1 MTLLGASE
9 IRALAE
15 SLGVSPTKK
24 WGQNFVHDA
33 NTVRKIVTTAALTPG
48 EAVVEVGPG
57 LGSLTLG
64 LLEAGH
70 PVTAIEID
78 PRLAERLPATIA
90 EHGVPAG
97 MLTVVQSDAL
107 AVTALPS
114 APTALV
120 ANLPYNVSV
129 PVLIHLLETFPTI
142 RRVLVMVQAEVG
154 HRLAAVPGSKVY
166 GVPSVKAAWWGNWAV
181 EGTVSRRVFWPEPN
195 VDSVLVG
202 MTAHD
207 AIAAAATA
215 AMVTGSETETAA
227 PATATEAETVAATTA
242 TETAAPDTAPE
253 TATLETAQ
261 AEIHDDVLR
270 RRVFALAD
278 AAFGQRRKTLRQA
291 LSALAGSTD
300 SAASLCERAGID
312 PGARGEQLTLADYIR
327 LASVQST

>member
-1 MTLLGASE
+1 VVTLLGATE

-15 SLGVSPTKK
+15 RLDVSPTKK

-33 NTVRKIVTTAALTPG
+33 NTVRKIVTAAKLDSG

-64 LLEAGH
+64 LLEQGH

-78 PRLAERLPATIA
+78 PRLAAELPATA
-90 EHGVPAG
+90 ETHGVAAG
-97 MLTVVQSDAL
+97 MLTVIQADAL
-107 AVTALPS
+107 TVTELHAG
-114 APTALV
+114 PTAVV

-154 HRLAAVPGSKVY
+154 HRIAADPGSKVY
-166 GVPSVKAAWWGNWAV
+166 GVPSVKAAWWGDWSV

-202 MTAHD
+202 MTAR
-207 AIAAAATA
+207 ATP
-215 AMVTGSETETAA
+215 GDE
-227 PATATEAETVAATTA
+227 P
-242 TETAAPDTAPE
+242 
-253 TATLETAQ
+253 
-261 AEIHDDVLR
+261 LR
-270 RRVFALAD
+270 RRTFAIVD

-291 LSALAGSTD
+291 LSALAGSTT
-300 SAASLCERAGID
+300 AAADLCEAAGID
-312 PGARGEQLTLADYIR
+312 SGARGEQLTLAQFVI
-327 LASVQST
+327 LGQTHGTLLGKV

>member
-1 MTLLGASE
+1 MTLLGATE

-15 SLGVSPTKK
+15 TLGVSPTKK

-33 NTVRKIVTTAALTPG
+33 NTVRKIVATAALDPG

-78 PRLAERLPATIA
+78 PRLAERLPVTVA
-90 EHGVPAG
+90 EHGVAEG
-97 MLTVVQSDAL
+97 MLTVVHADAL
-107 AVTALPS
+107 AVTELPS

-154 HRLAAVPGSKVY
+154 HRIAAVPGSKIY
-166 GVPSVKAAWWGNWAV
+166 GVPSVKAAWWGSWAV

-202 MTAHD
+202 MTAHQSPGD
-207 AIAAAATA
+207 
-215 AMVTGSETETAA
+215 E
-227 PATATEAETVAATTA
+227 
-242 TETAAPDTAPE
+242 
-253 TATLETAQ
+253 L
-261 AEIHDDVLR
+261 LR
-270 RRVFALAD
+270 RRVFTLAD

-291 LSALAGSTD
+291 LSSVTGGTD
-300 SAASLCERAGID
+300 AAATLCARAGID
-312 PGARGEQLTLADYIR
+312 SGARGEQLTLADFVA
-327 LASVQST
+327 LGTVV

>member
-1 MTLLGASE
+1 VTLLGATE

-15 SLGVSPTKK
+15 RLGVSPTKK

-33 NTVRKIVTTAALTPG
+33 NTVRKIVTAAKLQAG

-64 LLEAGH
+64 LLEQGH

-78 PRLAERLPATIA
+78 PRLAAELPATA
-90 EHGVPAG
+90 EEHGVTAG
-97 MLTVVQSDAL
+97 MLTVIQADAL
-107 AVTALPS
+107 AVTELPA
-114 APTALV
+114 APTAIV

-154 HRLAAVPGSKVY
+154 HRIAADPGSKVY
-166 GVPSVKAAWWGNWAV
+166 GVPSVKAAWWGDWNV

-202 MTAHD
+202 MTAH
-207 AIAAAATA
+207 
-215 AMVTGSETETAA
+215 VTPG
-227 PATATEAETVAATTA
+227 
-242 TETAAPDTAPE
+242 
-253 TATLETAQ
+253 
-261 AEIHDDVLR
+261 DDSLR
-270 RRVFALAD
+270 RRTFAIVD

-291 LSALAGSTD
+291 LSALAGSTT
-300 SAASLCERAGID
+300 AAADLCEAAGID
-312 PGARGEQLTLADYIR
+312 SGARGEQLTLDHFVA
-327 LASVQST
+327 LASVPS